1 MADKLLSIQKAL
13 ILNPTVR
20 QGMGGEIYKQQV
32 RIFHFVFHIKMFY
45 VRLGMVWW
53 CMPLVP
59 VLGDRSR
66 QISELK
72 VSFIYS
78 QDYRE
83 TRLKEQTKTMVTVY
97 RCLKLTSYVCFG
109 FLLY

>member
-1 MADKLLSIQKAL
+1 MADKLLGIQKAL

-32 RIFHFVFHIKMFY
+32 RIFHFVFHITMFY
-45 VRLGMVWW
+45 VRLGMIWW

-66 QISELK
+66 QILSSRSALYTAKTTEKLVLK
-72 VSFIYS
+72 NK
-78 QDYRE
+78 Q
-83 TRLKEQTKTMVTVY
+83 
-97 RCLKLTSYVCFG
+97 KLW
-109 FLLY
+109 